1 MIPLDQLVPE
11 LLLALGAALLLGN
24 LAAYLRLR
32 PQWRAGRPGTTAR
45 QPRPPSR
52 ARVLANIAIG
62 LVVSLAALATL
73 VRRA

>member
-1 MIPLDQLVPE
+1 VIPLDQLVPE

-32 PQWRAGRPGTTAR
+32 PRWRAGRPGNAAR
-45 QPRPPSR
+45 QPHPPSR
-52 ARVLANIAIG
+52 VRVLANIAIG